1 MHPHRVLVL
10 ECLSLILKCRKT
22 DGCGIERVHS
32 KVRASRGMCRLALV
46 ADDLAHK
53 AVAASLPYHDLIS
66 YGGMMCKIDVDVIEG
81 TNSYQLALATA
92 VSYFS
97 LVLEF
102 IFKLN
107 LAVLLGRNRKENH
120 LTVKCLC
127 NLLVCKR
134 DCRTHNSGK
143 LAVMSTAMCAVRIL
157 ICIFMLRYP
166 ECVQLTYKCKT
177 HIILLILIEVA
188 LNACYRKPLLRL
200 KTKSL

>member
-32 KVRASRGMCRLALV
+32 KVRASRGMCRLAFV
-46 ADDLAHK
+46 ADDFAHK
-53 AVAASLPYHDLIS
+53 SVSASFSYHNFIS
-66 YGGMMCKIDVDVIEG
+66 YCCMMCKIYVDIIKG
-81 TNSYQLALATA
+81 TNPYQLALATA
-92 VSYFS
+92 VSYFA
-97 LVLEF
+97 LVLQLILE
-102 IFKLN
+102 LN
-107 LAVLLGRNRKENH
+107 LTVLLSGNRKENH
-120 LTVKCLC
+120 LSVKCLC

-143 LAVMSTAMCAVRIL
+143 LAVMSTAMCTVRLL
-157 ICIFMLRYP
+157 IRIFMLRYP

-200 KTKSL
+200 KPKSL